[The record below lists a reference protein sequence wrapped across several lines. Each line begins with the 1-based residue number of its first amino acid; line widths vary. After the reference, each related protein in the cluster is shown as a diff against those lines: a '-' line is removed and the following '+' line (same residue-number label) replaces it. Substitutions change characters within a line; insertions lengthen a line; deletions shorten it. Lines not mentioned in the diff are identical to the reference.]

1 MNGHR
6 VVLTGTR
13 RVCERFHKSC
23 FSSSQFGGR
32 QYQAKDA
39 PISERE
45 DLQGSPGGPMS
56 IYREKIESEKL
67 QYDKHQVSIVQN
79 LEDLH
84 TTLESYK
91 PPTEGWFTKM
101 FSKNGKDNANHPKGL
116 YLHGNVGTGKTML
129 MDLFHD
135 QSRVRKKK
143 RVHFHKFMLDVHKRI
158 HAIKQTIPRQYN
170 VQKIDPFDPIPPV
183 AKEISE
189 ETWLLCFDE
198 FQVTDIAD
206 AMILKRLFIELFKN
220 GIVVVAT
227 SNRPPDDLYKNGLQ
241 RGTFLPFIGVLKKHC
256 KTLNLDS
263 GIDYRMTVGPA
274 EGKVYFL
281 TSDNNADSQLDH
293 IFDHLK
299 ADEDEASGP
308 RELTVLKRKL
318 VLPKTCGGVLD
329 TDFHSMCQQPLGA
342 IDYLEISQTFDTVI
356 LRNIPKMSLSRKSE
370 ARRFITLIDTLYDGK
385 VRVICSAE
393 EEPMGLF
400 ASGNISK
407 RDEETNSMLMDDLG
421 ILQRSGM
428 GDAKASIF
436 TGEEE
441 LFAFDRTVSR
451 LTEMQTLEYWNE
463 RQPNRSYHPSASQK
477 EAINHV

>member
-1 MNGHR
+1 MVHKDIFK
-6 VVLTGTR
+6 
-13 RVCERFHKSC
+13 ERKRQIR
-23 FSSSQFGGR
+23 SSQR
-32 QYQAKDA
+32 LIPSWK
-39 PISERE
+39 S
-45 DLQGSPGGPMS
+45 
-56 IYREKIESEKL
+56 
-67 QYDKHQVSIVQN
+67 
-79 LEDLH
+79 
-84 TTLESYK
+84 
-91 PPTEGWFTKM
+91 
-101 FSKNGKDNANHPKGL
+101 
-116 YLHGNVGTGKTML
+116 TGKTML

-135 QSRVRKKK
+135 QSQVRKKK

-241 RGTFLPFIGVLKKHC
+241 RGTFLPFIGILKSHC

-263 GIDYRMTVGPA
+263 GIDYRMTVEPA
-274 EGKVYFL
+274 EGKIYFL
-281 TSDNNADSQLDH
+281 TSESNAEAQLDH
-293 IFDHLK
+293 IFEHLS
-299 ADEDEASGP
+299 AEEDEDTCP
-308 RELTVLKRKL
+308 REITVLGRKVL
-318 VLPKTCGGVLD
+318 LPKTCGGVLD
-329 TDFHSMCQQPLGA
+329 TDFHSMCKQPLGA
-342 IDYLEISQTFDTVI
+342 IDYLEISHTFDTVI

-370 ARRFITLIDTLYDGK
+370 ARRFITLIDTLYDRK
-385 VRVICSAE
+385 VRVVCSAE
-393 EEPMGLF
+393 EEPVGLF
-400 ASGNISK
+400 ASGSISK
-407 RDEETNSMLMDDLG
+407 RDEEINSMLMDDLG
-421 ILQRSGM
+421 ILQRSGV

-463 RQPNRSYHPSASQK
+463 RKPNRSYHPSKSQK
-477 EAINHV
+477 EAINYV